1 MRITKERAAENRDK
15 VVAAA
20 AKLFRE
26 RGLEGVGI
34 DAVAGEAGLTHG
46 AIYSHFKS
54 KDELAAAAI
63 AHAMERSM
71 GEWLGLIDG
80 LETSAAF
87 ERLLRAYVSRAH
99 RNAPEAGCA
108 IATLGGAAPRASDEL
123 RDVFRGGVTQLI
135 EILTAVSDGAT
146 AADRRSTAI
155 ARAAAMMGA
164 VVMSRA
170 TMSDPALSDEI
181 LAVVRRKLTTAD
193 SLI

>member
-1 MRITKERAAENRDK
+1 MRITKEKAAENREK

-34 DAVAGEAGLTHG
+34 DAVAAEAGLTHG
-46 AIYSHFKS
+46 AIYSHFAS

-63 AHAMERSM
+63 AHAMEQSM
-71 GEWLGLIDG
+71 SEWLDLTKGLAA
-80 LETSAAF
+80 TTAF
-87 ERLLRAYVSRAH
+87 ERMARSYVSRVH

-108 IATLGGAAPRASDEL
+108 IATLGAGAPRAGEPL

-135 EILTAVSDGAT
+135 DILTAVSDGAT
-146 AADRRSTAI
+146 PAERRSTAI

-164 VVMSRA
+164 IVMSRA
-170 TMSDPALSDEI
+170 AISEPELSDEI
-181 LAVVRRKLTTAD
+181 LAVVRRKLLDAAV
-193 SLI
+193 